1 MVQIGIGITAI
12 VVIVALV
19 IIIMHINQIKWKKNG
34 TPIAGGH
41 GSGSDLNQLRQPQ
54 GLFVDNDNT
63 IYIVDYQNHRIV
75 QWKSA
80 DTEKNE
86 VRRWTEGE
94 DANSNG
100 TIVAGGND
108 AGNNLNQLNSPSSI
122 FVDENYSVYISD
134 HKNHR
139 IMKWRKGAQTGMIVA
154 GGSGQI
160 CVGDCANHRVV
171 CWNEGS
177 SEGTIVA
184 GGIGPGESSDKLS
197 SPTAS
202 HRCVCLP
209 IGCRL
214 CPVAQ
219 PRFLG
224 QWANFC
230 YLRHCL
236 RLSLSTSYRPLVWPL
251 SDLSTLT
258 IYFGQSSPC
267 ILKLPRLKEEI
278 SLSSTSQNDFTLPEV
293 AQVNEIDQIIQL
305 KMDEDSDCIEFPDGS
320 IFDETKKSIVD
331 IQTKSIVY
339 SELSR
344 DISSST

>member
-1 MVQIGIGITAI
+1 MIY
-12 VVIVALV
+12 
-19 IIIMHINQIKWKKNG
+19 QIKWKKNG

-197 SPTAS
+197 SPTGIS
-202 HRCVCLP
+202 FDIKGNIYVSDHNNHRVQKF
-209 IGCRL
+209 
-214 CPVAQ
+214 ATDNNQ
-219 PRFLG
+219 
-224 QWANFC
+224 
-230 YLRHCL
+230 
-236 RLSLSTSYRPLVWPL
+236 
-251 SDLSTLT
+251 
-258 IYFGQSSPC
+258 
-267 ILKLPRLKEEI
+267 
-278 SLSSTSQNDFTLPEV
+278 
-293 AQVNEIDQIIQL
+293 
-305 KMDEDSDCIEFPDGS
+305 
-320 IFDETKKSIVD
+320 
-331 IQTKSIVY
+331 
-339 SELSR
+339 
-344 DISSST
+344 